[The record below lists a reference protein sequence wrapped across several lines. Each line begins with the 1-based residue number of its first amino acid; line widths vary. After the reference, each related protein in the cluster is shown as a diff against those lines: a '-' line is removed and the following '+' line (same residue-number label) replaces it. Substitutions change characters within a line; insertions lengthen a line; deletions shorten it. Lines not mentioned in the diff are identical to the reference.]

1 MPKMREVKV
10 TKPGA
15 AKAVSAKAPKYV
27 TSFNADG
34 VKVTTCL
41 VSFKAPKQLTA
52 RC

>member
-1 MPKMREVKV
+1 MPKMREVRV

-15 AKAVSAKAPKYV
+15 AKSVATKSPKYV

-34 VKVTTCL
+34 VKVTTCMTL
-41 VSFKAPKQLTA
+41 FKEPKRLTA